1 MYKKLIITL
10 FLCTITLF
18 SYSGIDDMNQKQSGQ
33 SPVERKDHSDDD
45 DDHHGGGH
53 NAPFESFTILAG
65 GFILIVIYGIYH
77 LRNEH
82 KKT

>member
-1 MYKKLIITL
+1 MKKLIITL

-18 SYSGIDDMNQKQSGQ
+18 SYSGIDEMNQRKPGQ
-33 SPVERKDHSDDD
+33 DPIEQKDDRHG
-45 DDHHGGGH
+45 GGGH